1 MYEKDNL
8 TPIGKETI
16 TDLNDEIE
24 HMKDLVNQLLLLE
37 TVQGYEMTRIN
48 LKPLCIEVTQRYQK
62 LLNNKIQLKLT
73 DTYISG
79 NKDAIVQALNIL
91 FDNAIKYN
99 DYNVGIQIK
108 LNQGK
113 LIFKDDGAGIT
124 DNELKN
130 IFERFYRGK
139 EVGSIEG
146 TGIGLAL
153 FKEIMN
159 AHDADVE
166 VFNKKGLQFNI
177 LFKK

>member
-1 MYEKDNL
+1 MYNL
-8 TPIGKETI
+8 P
-16 TDLNDEIE
+16 
-24 HMKDLVNQLLLLE
+24 
-37 TVQGYEMTRIN
+37 
-48 LKPLCIEVTQRYQK
+48 
-62 LLNNKIQLKLT
+62 NNKIQLKLT

-113 LIFKDDGAGIT
+113 LIFKDNGAGIT

-177 LFKK
+177 LFKE